1 MDLQQRKLTKAEWDS
16 IEVPLSN
23 EEKHINHLICN
34 GFHNV
39 TLKQNS
45 TISLLGYLKVQ
56 NSDEIDLYVY
66 CNYIQPVLK
75 VICKTAKIPYIDV
88 SCGKT
93 KIKKK
98 DIIRF
103 TNMDKKLESNKEH
116 IFEFIITNLIKTM
129 VTTSD
134 ETKLYVSFYTIKKL
148 ITYSIELCNQIFIE
162 KINTLL
168 EHYEEQIDIKTAL
181 YSGYDIIEKN
191 NYLLRYADEML
202 YEHQKQLF
210 TLCKRDC
217 PKLISYIAPT
227 GTGKTLSPL
236 GLSENYRVIF
246 VCAARHVGLAL
257 ARAAVSQQKKI
268 AFAFGCGDA
277 EDIRLHYYAAK
288 ECIRNKKTGGIRK
301 VDNSVGD
308 KVEIMISDVKSFLP
322 AMYYM
327 LAFNPKEKIILYWD
341 EPTITLDYE
350 EHEFHEII
358 KNNWA
363 ENLIPNVV
371 LSSATL
377 PQPEEIAPTISDF
390 KSRFYDSEKELTP
403 ETHSIISYDCKKTI
417 PLFTREGCVF
427 APHLL
432 SSDYGKILEI
442 SSHCD
447 KYKTLL
453 RYIDLQSIIKF
464 IRFVNES
471 NCLSSKRYYIERQFP
486 TIESISMTSIKEYY
500 LLILKN
506 IKPEC
511 WETVYTK
518 LNEEN
523 KLEVNSYIKFV
534 TEDAHTLT
542 DGPAI
547 YLAKDINKMA
557 SYCLK
562 LANIPAVVVQ
572 DIMQAIQ
579 YNSNITEKI
588 SELQKQ
594 YEDGTKKDEAKENK
608 LSEGRV
614 SNDMKQ
620 IMSKINTLQSCIKS
634 MSLNPMF
641 VPNTYEHRKRYH
653 MEEKQ
658 NTFTCDIDE
667 STVEKIMLIDDIEDI
682 WKLLLLMGIGV
693 FTSHKSIRYTEIMKQ
708 LAHEQK
714 LYLIIASD
722 DYIYGTNYQ
731 FCHAYISK
739 DLMDMSQEKLIQA
752 IGRAGRNRLQQTYS
766 IRFRD
771 NKLIEKLFTSQENKP
786 EVKNMELLFTT

>member
-1 MDLQQRKLTKAEWDS
+1 
-16 IEVPLSN
+16 
-23 EEKHINHLICN
+23 
-34 GFHNV
+34 
-39 TLKQNS
+39 
-45 TISLLGYLKVQ
+45 
-56 NSDEIDLYVY
+56 
-66 CNYIQPVLK
+66 

-327 LAFNPKEKIILYWD
+327 LAFNPKENIILYWD

-377 PQPEEIAPTISDF
+377 PQSEEIAPTISDF

-572 DIMQAIQ
+572 DIMQDIQ

>member
-1 MDLQQRKLTKAEWDS
+1 MDLQQRKLTKTEWDS
-16 IEVPLSN
+16 IEVPSSN
-23 EEKHINHLICN
+23 EEKHIIDLICN

-39 TLKQNS
+39 SLKQNNN
-45 TISLLGYLKVQ
+45 ISLLGYLKVQ

-66 CNYIQPVLK
+66 CNYIQPILK
-75 VICKTAKIPYIDV
+75 PICNISNIPYIEV

-116 IFEFIITNLIKTM
+116 IFEFIIINLIKSM
-129 VTTSD
+129 VTKND
-134 ETKLYVSFYTIKKL
+134 ETKLYVGFYTVKKL
-148 ITYSIELCNQIFIE
+148 LTYSIELCNQIFIE
-162 KINTLL
+162 KINILL

-181 YSGYDIIEKN
+181 YSGYDMIEKN

-257 ARAAVSQQKKI
+257 ARAAVSQQKKV

-350 EHEFHEII
+350 HHEFHEII

-377 PQPEEIAPTISDF
+377 PQPEEIAPTITDF
-390 KSRFYDSEKELTP
+390 KSRFYDDEKKLTP
-403 ETHSIISYDCKKTI
+403 ETYSIISYDCKKTI

-432 SSDYGKILEI
+432 SSDYAKILEI

-464 IRFVNES
+464 IRFVNEN
-471 NCLSSKRYYIERQFP
+471 NCLSSNRYYIERQFP

-511 WETVYTK
+511 WETVHTR
-518 LNEEN
+518 LDEEN

-547 YLAKDINKMA
+547 YLAKDVNKMA
-557 SYCLK
+557 LYCLK
-562 LANIPAVVVQ
+562 LANIPAMVVK

-608 LSEGRV
+608 ISEGRV

-641 VPNTYEHRKRYH
+641 VPNTYEHRKRYN

-739 DLMDMSQEKLIQA
+739 DLMNMSQEKLIQA